1 MTTPRANARISAA
14 TKSLG
19 VLEGQAVLL
28 RAEVTQLQAMLAG
41 LRDTATPQPQEV
53 LLQANEHLVLAALQA
68 QAIAE
73 EAERRRDAAALA
85 SQRDALTDTPNR
97 TLMLDRLHQAIAIA
111 QRQNTHLAV
120 LFVDID
126 GFKQINDTFGH
137 PVGDRVLQCVARRL
151 ASAVRKSDTVGRFG
165 GEEFLVLLD
174 DLATTADVPDMAEH
188 LLEILAQ
195 PRSIVGHAIQLS
207 ASLGIAFYPDDAQD
221 AASLIACSDAAMY
234 RAKRR
239 GPGGYEF
246 SHNVPDGSME
256 TNTQA
261 RTDRA
266 QRQHAKRQGEHVLH
280 DALQEANAHLVIS
293 ALHAQAQE
301 GEAREAHA
309 RQLKSMV
316 MVAHEL
322 RNPLAPIRVA
332 AGMLDRARDDL
343 AQFTWLQQII
353 EGQVTH
359 IARLVDDLLDGSRVS
374 TGKLHLER
382 EQVDLRRVLETA
394 VHTCRPAMETRH
406 QQLLVDLPPDAMP
419 LHGDRTRLVQVFT
432 NLLDNASKYTPEGG
446 RITLATVQSND
457 AVTVSVSDNG
467 IGISDDALPHVFDLF
482 VQDSRAVALRKGG
495 LGIGLAVVRELVEA
509 HGGTVVGTSGG
520 KDMGSTFAV
529 TLPIPIPLATSP
541 ASR

>member
-1 MTTPRANARISAA
+1 M
-14 TKSLG
+14 
-19 VLEGQAVLL
+19 LL
-28 RAEVTQLQAMLAG
+28 RAEVTQLQAMLAS

-68 QAIAE
+68 QAAAE

-97 TLMLDRLHQAIAIA
+97 TLMLDRLHQAVAVA
-111 QRQNTHLAV
+111 QRRNTHLAV
-120 LFVDID
+120 LFIDID

-137 PVGDRVLQCVARRL
+137 PVGDCVLQCVARRL
-151 ASAVRKSDTVGRFG
+151 ESGVRQTDTVGRFG

-174 DLATTADVPDMAEH
+174 DLATTADVPGMVEN
-188 LLEILAQ
+188 LLEVLAE
-195 PRSIVGHAIQLS
+195 PGSIEGHAIQLS
-207 ASLGIAFYPDDAQD
+207 ASLGIAFYPDDAAD
-221 AASLIACSDAAMY
+221 VASLIACSDAAMY

-246 SHNVPDGSME
+246 CHNVERNRDGSV
-256 TNTQA
+256 TV
-261 RTDRA
+261 RDRA
-266 QRQHAKRQGEHVLH
+266 AVDRADTQRNRRRGDRARH

-293 ALHAQAQE
+293 TLNAQAQE

-374 TGKLHLER
+374 TGKLHLEH

-394 VHTCRPAMETRH
+394 VYTCRPAMETRH

-457 AVTVSVSDNG
+457 AVTVSVSDDG
-467 IGISDDALPHVFDLF
+467 IGITEDALPRVFDLL
-482 VQDSRAVALRKGG
+482 SL
-495 LGIGLAVVRELVEA
+495 I
-509 HGGTVVGTSGG
+509 H
-520 KDMGSTFAV
+520 
-529 TLPIPIPLATSP
+529 I
-541 ASR
+541 